1 MGVEAN
7 HRTVRVLISDDHP
20 VVRAGVRGML
30 SGEPDFEVVGEAE
43 NGEEAVELAA
53 RHRPDVV
60 LMDLRMPRMDG
71 VAATERI
78 RADHPATQVLILTT
92 YESDADILRA
102 VEKGAA
108 GYMLKDA
115 PREELFGA
123 IRAVAEGK
131 SPLAPAVAARLVE
144 RLRTPPEETLSP
156 REIEVLELVA
166 KGTSNK
172 QIAKALWISETT
184 VKTHLL
190 HIFDKLGVADRT
202 AAVTEALRR
211 GVIRL

>member
-1 MGVEAN
+1 M
-7 HRTVRVLISDDHP
+7 TVRILICDDHP

-30 SGEPDFEVVGEAE
+30 SGEPGFEVVAEAAD
-43 NGEEAVELAA
+43 GVEAVELAE

-71 VAATERI
+71 VAATEKIKAAR
-78 RADHPATQVLILTT
+78 PETQVLILTT

-123 IRAVAEGK
+123 VRSVAEGK
-131 SPLAPAVAARLVE
+131 SPLAPSVAARLVE

-190 HIFDKLGVADRT
+190 HVFDKLEVTDRT

>member
-1 MGVEAN
+1 M
-7 HRTVRVLISDDHP
+7 ICDDHP

-30 SGEPDFEVVGEAE
+30 SGETGFEVVAEAQD
-43 NGEEAVELAA
+43 GEEAVELAG

-71 VAATERI
+71 VAATAVIKGR
-78 RADHPATQVLILTT
+78 HPEAQVLILTT
-92 YESDADILRA
+92 YESDSDILRA

-123 IRAVAEGK
+123 IRAAAEGK

-144 RLRTPPEETLSP
+144 RLRTPPEETLSA

-172 QIAKALWISETT
+172 QIAKTLWISETT

-190 HIFDKLGVADRT
+190 HVFDKLGVTDRT